1 MADGAVRPVDPVTA
15 PDAPLGVLFAV
26 RSAAAL
32 HRLLDLLPVF
42 DGDARVRCRFTLVP
56 GSAFD
61 ADALAA
67 VASSG
72 ARCLS
77 WPEALAGR
85 HDLILT
91 ASPKGEL
98 AALRGPKVLL
108 PHGAGFNKALA
119 EEGSPHLPSGLDPA
133 FLLTP
138 DRRPL
143 ADLHALAHPDQVHR
157 LAEQCPPAGAAAL
170 VAGDPT
176 LDRILASRNRRE
188 AFRSALGTGPRRL
201 VVLSSTWG
209 PESLL
214 ARHPGLPSR
223 LADRLPHDAYQLAL
237 VVHPNEYS
245 RTGSF
250 DLARQLRPALDAGLV
265 LAGPYEQWAAL
276 LVAGDTVVTDHGST
290 ALYAAA
296 LDRPVVA
303 VCDGGTELVPG
314 SPMARLLAAA
324 PRLDPSGDDAA
335 AVLAAQPSAPGTRRF
350 AEAAFALPGEALA
363 TLGPELYKLLG
374 LVPLPRPAQPRPL
387 AAPPSAPRTPA
398 AFAVRARTEPA
409 EPTGRTGDGSVVVD
423 IDRLPPWTD
432 LPYHHLA
439 AEFGRAGIREA
450 QSAALLYR
458 RANSAPTPDTAH
470 HHEYRTAADWTAEA
484 LADHPGCRTAAVVLS
499 PTRCL
504 VRRPNSA
511 PFTVRI
517 DPHRTTGRVR
527 YTDPAAALSAVHTL
541 LGTQQAPATTL
552 TCRIDGT
559 PYRLHLDTATE
570 ADLQHLL

>member
-1 MADGAVRPVDPVTA
+1 MTA

-77 WPEALAGR
+77 WPEALAR
-85 HDLILT
+85 HHDLILT

-133 FLLTP
+133 FLLTAG
-138 DRRPL
+138 RRPL
-143 ADLHALAHPDQVHR
+143 ADLHVLAHPDQVDR
-157 LAEQCPPAGAAAL
+157 LIEQCPPAGAAAL

-176 LDRILASRNRRE
+176 LDRILASRDRRE
-188 AFRSALGTGPRRL
+188 AFRTALGTGPRRL

-214 ARHPGLPSR
+214 ARHPGLPAR
-223 LADRLPHDAYQLAL
+223 LASRLPHDAYQLAL

-314 SPMARLLAAA
+314 SPMARLLTAA
-324 PRLDPSGDDAA
+324 PRLDPSGEDAA
-335 AVLAAQPSAPGTRRF
+335 DVLSAQPSAPGTRRF
-350 AEAAFALPGEALA
+350 AEAAFALPGESLT

-374 LVPLPRPAQPRPL
+374 LLPPPRPAQPRPL
-387 AAPPSAPRTPA
+387 ATPPSAPRTPA
-398 AFAVRARTEPA
+398 AFAVRARTERA
-409 EPTGRTGDGSVVVD
+409 EGAEGAEGAERTADGAVVVD
-423 IDRLPPWTD
+423 IERLPPWTD

-439 AEFGRAGIREA
+439 AEHGRAGIRET

-458 RANSAPTPDTAH
+458 RANSAPAPDTAH

-504 VRRPNSA
+504 VRRPNGE
-511 PFTVRI
+511 PFTLRI
-517 DPHRTTGRVR
+517 EPHRTTGTGRVR
-527 YTDPAAALSAVHTL
+527 YTDPAAALCALHAL
-541 LGTQQAPATTL
+541 LGAQHTPATTL

-559 PYRLHLDTATE
+559 PYRLHLDTPAE

>member
-1 MADGAVRPVDPVTA
+1 MLTPDTPLDAPLDTT
-15 PDAPLGVLFAV
+15 PDAPLDVLFAV

-42 DGDARVRCRFTLVP
+42 EGDARVRCRFTLVP

-61 ADALAA
+61 VDALAA

-77 WPEALAGR
+77 WPEALATR

-98 AALRGPKVLL
+98 GALRGPKVLL
-108 PHGAGFNKALA
+108 PHGAGFNKALSA
-119 EEGSPHLPSGLDPA
+119 EGSPALPSGLDPA
-133 FLLTP
+133 FLLAAE
-138 DRRPL
+138 DERPV
-143 ADLHALAHPDQVHR
+143 AALHALAHPDQVAR
-157 LAEQCPPAGAAAL
+157 LAAQCPPAGATAL

-176 LDRILASRNRRE
+176 LDRILVSVDRRE
-188 AFRSALGTGPRRL
+188 AFRAALGTGARRL

-214 ARHPGLPSR
+214 ARQPGLPAR
-223 LADRLPHDAYQLAL
+223 LAGRLPYDAYQLAL

-245 RTGSF
+245 RTGAF

-276 LVAGDTVVTDHGST
+276 LVAGDAVVTDHGST

-296 LDRPVVA
+296 LDRPVLA
-303 VCDGGTELVPG
+303 VCDGGPELVPG
-314 SPMARLLAAA
+314 SPMARLLAAV
-324 PRLDPSGDDAA
+324 PRLDPSGADAA
-335 AVLAAQPSAPGTRRF
+335 AVLAATGSAPAGTRRF
-350 AEAAFALPGEALA
+350 AEAAFARSGEALA

-374 LVPLPRPAQPRPL
+374 LVPPPRPAQPRPL
-387 AAPPSAPRTPA
+387 AGPPAAPDAPA
-398 AFAVRARTEPA
+398 AFAVLTRVDE
-409 EPTGRTGDGSVVVD
+409 DGVR

-439 AEFGRAGIREA
+439 AEYGRAGIRQT

-458 RANSAPTPDTAH
+458 RAGDPEAAAGWH
-470 HHEYRTAADWTAEA
+470 REYRTAADWTAEA
-484 LADHPGCRTAAVVLS
+484 LAEHPGCRTAAAVLS

-504 VRRPNSA
+504 VRRPDRE

-517 DPHRTTGRVR
+517 EPHRADGRVR
-527 YTDPAAALSAVHTL
+527 YTDPAVVLSAVRAW
-541 LGTQQAPATTL
+541 LGAHPGRPLPAAAL
-552 TCRIDGT
+552 VCRTADT
-559 PYRLHLDTATE
+559 PYRFHLAPA
-570 ADLQHLL
+570 ADSELQQGI

>member
-1 MADGAVRPVDPVTA
+1 MIAHESAGDRPA
-15 PDAPLGVLFAV
+15 AAAPLGVLFAV

-67 VASSG
+67 VDSSG

-77 WPEALAGR
+77 WPEALARR
-85 HDLILT
+85 HDLILA

-98 AALRGPKVLL
+98 TALRGPKALL
-108 PHGAGFNKALA
+108 PHGAGFNKALPD
-119 EEGSPHLPSGLDPA
+119 EGSPHLPSGLDPA
-133 FLLTP
+133 FLLTA
-138 DRRPL
+138 DERPV
-143 ADLHALAHPDQVHR
+143 ADLHALAHPDQVTR
-157 LAEQCPPAGAAAL
+157 LAAQCPAAGAAAV

-176 LDRILASRNRRE
+176 LDRILASLDRRE
-188 AFRSALGTGPRRL
+188 AFRAALGTGPRRL

-214 ARHPGLPSR
+214 ARHPDLPTR
-223 LADRLPHDAYQLAL
+223 LSARLPHDAYQLAM

-245 RTGSF
+245 RSGSF
-250 DLARQLRPALDAGLV
+250 DLARRLRPALDAGLV
-265 LAGPYEQWAAL
+265 LAGPHEEWAAL

-303 VCDGGTELVPG
+303 VCDGGAELVPG

-335 AVLAAQPSAPGTRRF
+335 AVLAARPTTGTRRF

-374 LVPLPRPAQPRPL
+374 LVPPPWPTQPRPL
-387 AAPPSAPRTPA
+387 ASPPGTPSTPA
-398 AFAVRARTEPA
+398 AFAVRARSC
-409 EPTGRTGDGSVVVD
+409 RTADGPVVD
-423 IDRLPPWTD
+423 VDRLPPWTD
-432 LPYHHLA
+432 LPHHHLA
-439 AEFGRAGIREA
+439 AEYGRAGLHETR
-450 QSAALLYR
+450 SAALLYR
-458 RANSAPTPDTAH
+458 RANGAPRPDAPRH
-470 HHEYRTAADWTAEA
+470 QEYRTAADWTAEA
-484 LADHPGCRTAAVVLS
+484 LAGHPACRTAAVILS

-504 VRRPNSA
+504 LRRPTGEPLA
-511 PFTVRI
+511 LRI
-517 DPHRTTGRVR
+517 APHRTAGRVR
-527 YTDPAAALSAVHTL
+527 YTDPAAALSAVHAL
-541 LGTQQAPATTL
+541 LSTPHATPPTAL
-552 TCRIDGT
+552 TCRIDGA
-559 PYRLHLDTATE
+559 PHPLHLTPPTE
-570 ADLQHLL
+570 ADLHHLL

>member
-1 MADGAVRPVDPVTA
+1 MDPVTP
-15 PDAPLGVLFAV
+15 PDAPRGVLFAV

-42 DGDARVRCRFTLVP
+42 EGDARVRCRFTLVP

-61 ADALAA
+61 TDALAA
-67 VASSG
+67 VESSG

-108 PHGAGFNKALA
+108 PHGAGFNKALS

-133 FLLTP
+133 FLLTA
-138 DRRPL
+138 DERPV
-143 ADLHALAHPDQVHR
+143 ADLHALAHPDQVAR
-157 LAEQCPPAGAAAL
+157 LAAQCPPAGATAL

-176 LDRILASRNRRE
+176 LDRILASLDRRE

-214 ARHPGLPSR
+214 ARHPDLPAR
-223 LADRLPHDAYQLAL
+223 LAGRLPHDAYQLAL

-250 DLARQLRPALDAGLV
+250 DLARRLRPALDAGLV
-265 LAGPYEQWAAL
+265 LAGPYEEWAAL
-276 LVAGDTVVTDHGST
+276 VVAGDTVVTDHGST

-303 VCDGGTELVPG
+303 VCDGGAELVPG
-314 SPMARLLAAA
+314 SPMDRLLAAA

-335 AVLAAQPSAPGTRRF
+335 AVLAAQPATAGTRRF
-350 AEAAFALPGEALA
+350 AEAAFALPGQALA

-374 LVPLPRPAQPRPL
+374 LAPPPWPAQPRPL
-387 AAPPSAPRTPA
+387 ASPPAAPRTPA
-398 AFAVRARTEPA
+398 AFAVRARS
-409 EPTGRTGDGSVVVD
+409 GRAADGTVVVD

-439 AEFGRAGIREA
+439 AEYGRADIRET

-458 RANSAPTPDTAH
+458 RADSIPPSDAAR

-484 LADHPGCRTAAVVLS
+484 LADHPGCRTAAVILS
-499 PTRCL
+499 PTHCL
-504 VRRPNSA
+504 VRRPDGE
-511 PFTVRI
+511 PFTLRI
-517 DPHRTTGRVR
+517 APHRTPGRVR
-527 YTDPAAALSAVHTL
+527 YTDPAAALSALHTAL
-541 LGTQQAPATTL
+541 SGLAHPHPSTL
-552 TCRIDGT
+552 TLRIDGT
-559 PYRLHLDTATE
+559 PHPLHLTPPTPT
-570 ADLQHLL
+570 DLHHLL

>member
-1 MADGAVRPVDPVTA
+1 MATGHGPVDPVTP
-15 PDAPLGVLFAV
+15 PDTPRGVLFAV

-32 HRLLDLLPVF
+32 HRLLDVLPVF

-61 ADALAA
+61 VDALAA

-77 WPEALAGR
+77 WPEALACH

-108 PHGAGFNKALA
+108 PHGAGFNKALS

-133 FLLTP
+133 FLLSA
-138 DRRPL
+138 DQRPI
-143 ADLHALAHPDQVHR
+143 ADLHALAHPDQVAR
-157 LAEQCPPAGAAAL
+157 LAAQCPPAGATAL

-176 LDRILASRNRRE
+176 LDRILGSLDRRE
-188 AFRSALGTGPRRL
+188 AFRTALGTGPRRL

-214 ARHPGLPSR
+214 ARHPDLPAR
-223 LADRLPHDAYQLAL
+223 LATRLPYDTYQLAL

-250 DLARQLRPALDAGLV
+250 DLARRLRPALDAGLV
-265 LAGPYEQWAAL
+265 LAGPYEEWAAL

-296 LDRPVVA
+296 LDRPMVA
-303 VCDGGTELVPG
+303 VCDGGPELVPG

-324 PRLDPSGDDAA
+324 PRLDPDGDDAA
-335 AVLAAQPSAPGTRRF
+335 AVLAAPPTAAGTRRF
-350 AEAAFALPGEALA
+350 AEAAFALPGEALT

-374 LVPLPRPAQPRPL
+374 LASPPWPARPRPL
-387 AAPPSAPRTPA
+387 ATPPAAPRVPA
-398 AFAVRARTEPA
+398 AFAIQVRS
-409 EPTGRTGDGSVVVD
+409 GRTAEGPVVD

-439 AEFGRAGIREA
+439 AEYGRAGIREA

-458 RANSAPTPDTAH
+458 WANDAPPSDAAR
-470 HHEYRTAADWTAEA
+470 HHEYRTAAAWTAEA
-484 LADHPGCRTAAVVLS
+484 LADHPGCRTAAVILS
-499 PTRCL
+499 PTHCL
-504 VRRPNSA
+504 VRRPTGE
-511 PFTVRI
+511 PFTLRI
-517 DPHRTTGRVR
+517 TPHRTTARVR
-527 YTDPAAALSAVHTL
+527 YPDPAAALSALHAA
-541 LGTQQAPATTL
+541 LGTTQHPPPTPL
-552 TCRIDGT
+552 TCRIADT
-559 PYRLHLDTATE
+559 PYHLHLTPASPPD
-570 ADLQHLL
+570 

>member
-1 MADGAVRPVDPVTA
+1 MTA
-15 PDAPLGVLFAV
+15 PDAPRGVLFAV

-108 PHGAGFNKALA
+108 PHGAGFNKALPG
-119 EEGSPHLPSGLDPA
+119 EGSPHLPSGLDPA
-133 FLLTP
+133 FLLAA
-138 DRRPL
+138 DRHPV
-143 ADLHALAHPDQVHR
+143 ADLHALAHPDQVAR
-157 LAEQCPPAGAAAL
+157 LTEQCPPAGAAAV

-176 LDRILASRNRRE
+176 LDRILASRDRRE
-188 AFRSALGTGPRRL
+188 TFRAALGTGPRRL

-214 ARHPGLPSR
+214 ARHPGLPAR
-223 LADRLPHDAYQLAL
+223 LAGRLPHDAYQLAL

-250 DLARQLRPALDAGLV
+250 DLARRLRPALDAGLV

-303 VCDGGTELVPG
+303 VCDGGAELVPG

-324 PRLDPSGDDAA
+324 PRLDPSGEDAA
-335 AVLAAQPSAPGTRRF
+335 AVLAAQPAAEGTRRF
-350 AEAAFALPGEALA
+350 AEAAFALPGEALT

-374 LVPLPRPAQPRPL
+374 LVPPPWPAHPRPL
-387 AAPPSAPRTPA
+387 TAAPAAPRTPA
-398 AFAVRARTEPA
+398 AFAVRARSE
-409 EPTGRTGDGSVVVD
+409 RTADGVAVD

-439 AEFGRAGIREA
+439 AEYGRAGIREA

-458 RANSAPTPDTAH
+458 RADGAPPPDTAH
-470 HHEYRTAADWTAEA
+470 HREYRTAADWTAEA

-504 VRRPNSA
+504 VRRA
-511 PFTVRI
+511 DGEPFTVRI
-517 DPHRTTGRVR
+517 TPHRADGRVR
-527 YTDPAAALSAVHTL
+527 CTDPAAALSAVHTF
-541 LGTQQAPATTL
+541 LGTHHPPATPL
-552 TCRIDGT
+552 TCRTGGT
-559 PYRLHLDTATE
+559 PYRLHLTPATE

>member
-1 MADGAVRPVDPVTA
+1 M
-15 PDAPLGVLFAV
+15 LFAV

-67 VASSG
+67 VAPSG

-77 WPEALAGR
+77 WPEALADR
-85 HDLILT
+85 HDLILA

-133 FLLTP
+133 FLLTA

-143 ADLHALAHPDQVHR
+143 ADLHALAHPDQVDR
-157 LAEQCPPAGAAAL
+157 LAEQCPPAVATAL

-176 LDRILASRNRRE
+176 LDRILASRDRRE
-188 AFRSALGTGPRRL
+188 AFRSALGTGSRRL

-214 ARHPGLPSR
+214 ARHPDLPAR
-223 LADRLPHDAYQLAL
+223 LAARLPHDAYQLAL
-237 VVHPNEYS
+237 VLHPNEYS

-250 DLARQLRPALDAGLV
+250 DLARQLRPALDAGVV
-265 LAGPYEQWAAL
+265 LADPYEQWAVL

-296 LDRPVVA
+296 LDRPVLA
-303 VCDGGTELVPG
+303 VCDGGSELVPG

-335 AVLAAQPSAPGTRRF
+335 TILATQPSAPGTRRF
-350 AEAAFALPGEALA
+350 AEAAFARPGEALA

-374 LVPLPRPAQPRPL
+374 LVPLPHPLRPRPL
-387 AAPPSAPRTPA
+387 PAPPSAPQAPA
-398 AFAVRARTEPA
+398 AFAVRARTEP
-409 EPTGRTGDGSVVVD
+409 TGRTGAGAVVD

-432 LPYHHLA
+432 LPHHHLA
-439 AEFGRAGIREA
+439 AEFGRAGVREA
-450 QSAALLYR
+450 RSAALLYR
-458 RANSAPTPDTAH
+458 RAAGAPTPGTTH
-470 HHEYRTAADWTAEA
+470 NREYRTAADWTTEA
-484 LADHPGCRTAAVVLS
+484 LADHPGCRTAAVILS

-504 VRRPNSA
+504 VRRPNHA
-511 PFTVRI
+511 PLTVRI
-517 DPHRTTGRVR
+517 APHRTTGRVR
-527 YTDPAAALSAVHTL
+527 YADPAAALSAVHIL
-541 LGTQQAPATTL
+541 LDTPHAPTT
-552 TCRIDGT
+552 TPICRIDGT

-570 ADLQHLL
+570 ADLRHLL

>member
-1 MADGAVRPVDPVTA
+1 MTP
-15 PDAPLGVLFAV
+15 PDTPLGVLFAV

-42 DGDARVRCRFTLVP
+42 DGDSRVRCRFTLVP

-61 ADALAA
+61 VDALAA

-77 WPEALAGR
+77 WPEALACH

-108 PHGAGFNKALA
+108 PHGAGFNKALS

-133 FLLTP
+133 FLLTA
-138 DRRPL
+138 DERPV
-143 ADLHALAHPDQVHR
+143 ADLHALAHPDQVAR
-157 LAEQCPPAGAAAL
+157 LTEQCPQAGSTAL

-176 LDRILASRNRRE
+176 LDRILSSPDRRE
-188 AFRSALGTGPRRL
+188 AFRAALGTGPRRL

-214 ARHPGLPSR
+214 ARHPDLPAL
-223 LADRLPHDAYQLAL
+223 LATRLPYDAYQLAL

-265 LAGPYEQWAAL
+265 LAGPYEEWAAL
-276 LVAGDTVVTDHGST
+276 LVAGDAVVTDHGST

-303 VCDGGTELVPG
+303 VCDGGAELVAG

-335 AVLAAQPSAPGTRRF
+335 AVLAAQPAAAGTRRF
-350 AEAAFALPGEALA
+350 AEAAFALPGEALT

-374 LVPLPRPAQPRPL
+374 LLPPPRPAHPRPL
-387 AAPPSAPRTPA
+387 AVPPAAPRTPA
-398 AFAVRARTEPA
+398 AFAVQATRSDLSDLSDRA
-409 EPTGRTGDGSVVVD
+409 DGVVIDV
-423 IDRLPPWTD
+423 DRLPPWTD

-439 AEFGRAGIREA
+439 AEYGRAGIRET

-458 RANSAPTPDTAH
+458 RTTGAPPPDAAR

-504 VRRPNSA
+504 VRRRNGEPL
-511 PFTVRI
+511 TLRI
-517 DPHRTTGRVR
+517 DPHRTAGRVR
-527 YTDPAAALSAVHTL
+527 YTDPAAALSAVHTF
-541 LGTQQAPATTL
+541 LGGQHPPTTPL
-552 TCRIDGT
+552 TCRINGT
-559 PYRLHLDTATE
+559 PYRLRLTPATT

>member
-1 MADGAVRPVDPVTA
+1 MPA
-15 PDAPLGVLFAV
+15 PATPATSPDDESQPPRDVLLAV

-61 ADALAA
+61 ADALSA
-67 VASSG
+67 VVSSG

-77 WPEALAGR
+77 WPEAASRR

-91 ASPKGEL
+91 ANPKGEL

-119 EEGSPHLPSGLDPA
+119 DEGSPHLPSGLDPA
-133 FLLTP
+133 FLLTE
-138 DRRPL
+138 DARPI
-143 ADLHALAHPDQVHR
+143 AALHALAHPDQVAR
-157 LAEQCPPAGAAAL
+157 LAAHCPPAEAAAL

-176 LDRILASRNRRE
+176 LDRILLSLDRRE
-188 AFRSALGTGPRRL
+188 AFRRALGTGSRRL

-214 ARHPGLPSR
+214 TRHPGLPAR
-223 LADRLPHDAYQLAL
+223 LAARLPHDAYQLAL

-250 DLARQLRPALDAGLV
+250 ELARRLRPALDAGLV
-265 LAGPYEQWAAL
+265 LAGPFEEWAAL

-303 VCDGGTELVPG
+303 VCDGGGELVPG

-335 AVLAAQPSAPGTRRF
+335 AVLTAPAPPGPGTRRF

-363 TLGPELYKLLG
+363 TLGPELYALLG
-374 LVPLPRPAQPRPL
+374 LVPPARPARPRPL
-387 AAPPSAPRTPA
+387 TALPAAPRTPA
-398 AFAVRARTEPA
+398 AFAVLVRRAESNGEDPDTV
-409 EPTGRTGDGSVVVD
+409 T

-432 LPYHHLA
+432 RPYHHLA
-439 AEFGRAGIREA
+439 AEYGRAGIRQA

-458 RANSAPTPDTAH
+458 RATGAAAAPDAW
-470 HHEYRTAADWTAEA
+470 HHEDRTAADWLDEA
-484 LADHPGCRTAAVVLS
+484 LADHLGCRTAAVVLS

-504 VRRPNSA
+504 VRRLDGD
-511 PFTVRI
+511 PFTVLI
-517 DPHRTTGRVR
+517 EPHRAAGRVR
-527 YTDPAAALSAVHTL
+527 RTDPAAVLSAVHAR
-541 LGTQQAPATTL
+541 LGTGPAPDGPL

-559 PYRLHLDTATE
+559 PYRAHLTMATE
-570 ADLQHLL
+570 ADLGQLV